1 MDQPGDD
8 GLLRGWYGRVA
19 EDAFEHGDAAA
30 DDDVIG
36 DVLHNGSS
44 FSGD

>member
-1 MDQPGDD
+1 MATPGNDCF
-8 GLLRGWYGRVA
+8 LWRGHSGVA